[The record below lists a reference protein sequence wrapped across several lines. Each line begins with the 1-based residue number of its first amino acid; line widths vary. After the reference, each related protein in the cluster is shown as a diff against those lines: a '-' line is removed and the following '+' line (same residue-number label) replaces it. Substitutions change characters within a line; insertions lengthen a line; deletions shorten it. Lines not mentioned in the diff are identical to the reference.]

1 MFTETLLNGNFFWV
15 YASLPVIFLVM
26 HLVPY
31 LTDSHHIRANGVT
44 GPILA
49 RFSDAWLGWVATRAR
64 RSEVVHGLHKK
75 YGSFVRLAPNQVSI
89 SDPDAIKVVYAHGNG
104 STKSDYYD
112 AFVQVRANIFSTR
125 SRVEHA
131 RKRKVISHVFSQQCI
146 LGFEP
151 YIRQHVAELLEQW
164 DKLCEGGR
172 KGLSGTEGEGGWQA
186 RLGRVW
192 FNCMPWFNYWAFDV
206 IGDLA
211 FGSPFGM
218 VRNAR
223 DVALTAVDPEAAM
236 ADYGVVKNELIVDE
250 SKPVCA
256 VREIPAVQILN
267 DRTDY
272 PPSLGV
278 LPPWIR
284 PFALRSPWYLTGK
297 EAGKDLFGMAIAAI
311 AKRLIFPTDRTDIL
325 SKLQQSKDEEGKC
338 MSNEELTAEAFAQL
352 VAGSDTIANSSCA
365 ITYYI
370 AANPR
375 VQVKLQKELDGALGV
390 DSSEDLVPT
399 YAQIKNL
406 PYLEAVINEGMR
418 LHSTVGIGLPRVA
431 PEGGLTVCG
440 KTFPEGTVLSVPM
453 YTVHRD
459 PEVWGADADVFRPER
474 WFELDPVK
482 LQKSFHPFSFGPRAC
497 VGRNLAMTELLFVIS
512 SISHRYNIVLEQ
524 PGIPLNI
531 HEGFVRKPISC
542 RVGLKFRNDG
552 IASYG

>member
-1 MFTETLLNGNFFWV
+1 MFAETLLNGNFFWI
-15 YASLPVIFLVM
+15 YTSLPAILLVV

-31 LTDSHHIRANGVT
+31 LTDTHYIRANGVT

-49 RFSDAWLGWVATRAR
+49 RFSDAWLGWVATRAH
-64 RSEVVHGLHKK
+64 RSEVVHDLHKK
-75 YGSFVRLAPNQVSI
+75 YGPFVRLAPNQVSI

-112 AFVQVRANIFSTR
+112 AFVQLRANIFSTK

-131 RKRKVISHVFSQQCI
+131 RKRKVISHVFSQQSV
-146 LGFEP
+146 LGFER

-164 DKLCEGGR
+164 DKLREGGQ
-172 KGLSGTEGEGGWQA
+172 KGLSGTEGEGGWQG

-192 FNCMPWFNYWAFDV
+192 FNCMPWFNYWAFDI

-218 VRNAR
+218 IRNAR
-223 DVALTAVDPEAAM
+223 DVALTAADPEAAM
-236 ADYGVVKNELIVDE
+236 ADYGIVKNEIVDE
-250 SKPVCA
+250 FKPVCA
-256 VREIPAVQILN
+256 VKEIPAVRILN

-284 PFALRSPWYLTGK
+284 PFALHSPWYLRGK
-297 EAGKDLFGMAIAAI
+297 EAAKDLFGMAIVAV

-325 SKLQQSKDEEGKC
+325 SKLQQGKDEEGKP
-338 MSNEELTAEAFAQL
+338 MSNEELTVEAFAQL

-365 ITYYI
+365 VTYYI
-370 AANPR
+370 AADPQ
-375 VQVKLQKELDGALGV
+375 VQAKLQKELDEALGA
-390 DSSEDLVPT
+390 DNSEDPVPT

-418 LHSTVGIGLPRVA
+418 LHSTVGIGLPRVV

-440 KTFPEGTVLSVPM
+440 KTFPEDTVLSVPM

-459 PEVWGADADVFRPER
+459 PDVWGADADVFRPER
-474 WFELDPVK
+474 WFERDPVK

-497 VGRNLAMTELLFVIS
+497 VGRNLAMMELLLIIS
-512 SISHRYNIVLEQ
+512 SIFHRYDIVLEQ
-524 PGIPLNI
+524 PGIPLNV

-542 RVGLKFRNDG
+542 RVGLKSRND
-552 IASYG
+552 